1 MSRRVMAGGRRARA
15 AGQQRR
21 GQQRRGQHEP
31 PARNG
36 QVPTANGSI
45 AGAKGQGTRAAA
57 LAAASGAHR
66 NRRRPGEPAMGIQR
80 RPLRTM
86 LAGWWVRAEASPRA
100 ARNTLLVAWGAT
112 RLLLVAGMLLGSP
125 IAAGQWPYRDF
136 AVEYPPLAVLMIVL
150 PALPLLPFATLA
162 PRPDPAF
169 VEPLRSLPHPDPVRY
184 GAYGISFAV
193 EMLLLDLLALWLVR
207 RAGQRL
213 APGDRYGLRSG
224 LLYVGLIFLS
234 GALLQK
240 FDLVAGVLCLAAVVA
255 LVERRDAL
263 GWGALAAAA
272 LVKGFPILALPVL
285 VAYVVALAAW
295 GKRAFDSGGASA
307 GRPYRRETWRRLR
320 VGAAGFVVV
329 TLVGVL
335 PVLLAAGIGPLA
347 RAVLYHADRATEI
360 ESLYGTLQLA
370 LGWLPGMAT
379 RTRFNYADLSRVVR
393 SPLDAATPAL
403 AVAALGL
410 FLLLAY
416 AGVWRALI
424 AGAFSRRGVWRTPVS
439 NGPPA
444 AARREG
450 ARVPISVSRKDERA
464 QTLNSEDIV
473 QSQAQA
479 QALAVGVAAV
489 LLAFTLAFRALPAHY
504 LLVVLP
510 LAAVIRLPR
519 APGRGQRIWLG
530 ALVGTAVVG
539 QLLTAAWQ
547 ALVALRPWAVALLSI
562 RNIAWVIAFGCLV
575 VALWHWPRSPAGG
588 RRRG

>member
-1 MSRRVMAGGRRARA
+1 MGG
-15 AGQQRR
+15 
-21 GQQRRGQHEP
+21 
-31 PARNG
+31 PA
-36 QVPTANGSI
+36 
-45 AGAKGQGTRAAA
+45 
-57 LAAASGAHR
+57 LGAHR
-66 NRRRPGEPAMGIQR
+66 TL
-80 RPLRTM
+80 LRAR
-86 LAGWWVRAEASPRA
+86 LAGWWARAEASPGA

-125 IAAGQWPYRDF
+125 NAFGDPWFYHYAGQLAAGQWPYRDF
-136 AVEYPPLAVLMIVL
+136 AVEYPPLAVLLIVL
-150 PALPLLPFATLA
+150 PALPLLPFAALA

-169 VEPLRSLPHPDPVRY
+169 IEPLRSLPHPDPVRY
-184 GAYGISFAV
+184 GAYGISFAI

-207 RAGQRL
+207 RAGRRL

-272 LVKGFPILALPVL
+272 LVKGFPVLALPVL
-285 VAYVVALAAW
+285 VAYVVARASA
-295 GKRAFDSGGASA
+295 GKRAST
-307 GRPYRRETWRRLR
+307 GRPYGREVWRRLR
-320 VGAAGFVVV
+320 MGAAGFVVV
-329 TLVGVL
+329 AAAGTL
-335 PVLLAAGIGPLA
+335 PVLLAAGAEPLA

-424 AGAFSRRGVWRTPVS
+424 AGALSRRGVLRAPTPTPTAPD
-439 NGPPA
+439 GRPA
-444 AARREG
+444 GAQRGSASGRAAV
-450 ARVPISVSRKDERA
+450 ARKDERA
-464 QTLNSEDIV
+464 QTLNTEDV
-473 QSQAQA
+473 EQA
-479 QALAVGVAAV
+479 QALTVGVAAV

-510 LAAVIRLPR
+510 LAAVIRLPQSL
-519 APGRGQRIWLG
+519 GRLQWIWLG
-530 ALVGTAVVG
+530 ALVATAAVG
-539 QLLTAAWQ
+539 QLVTAIWQ
-547 ALVALRPWAVALLSI
+547 ALVALQPWAVALLSI
-562 RNIAWVIAFGCLV
+562 RNMAWVIAFGSLA
-575 VALWHWPRSPAGG
+575 VALWLWPRSPAGG
-588 RRRG
+588 RWRG